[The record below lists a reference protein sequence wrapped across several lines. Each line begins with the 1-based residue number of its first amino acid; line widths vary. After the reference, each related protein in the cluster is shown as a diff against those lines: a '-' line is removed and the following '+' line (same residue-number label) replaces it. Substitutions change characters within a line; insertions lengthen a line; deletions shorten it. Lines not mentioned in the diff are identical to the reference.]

1 MYHLFLYL
9 LYQTLKYYILLL
21 AKRLKRK
28 GYRLNIDSLLIF
40 ISLVY
45 ITIYEFF

>member
-21 AKRLKRK
+21 PND
-28 GYRLNIDSLLIF
+28 YREKAIDLTSIAF
-40 ISLVY
+40 YVYIISLY
-45 ITIYEFF
+45 HYL